1 LRKEK
6 DRVKLKLSISQRLVI
21 WITFLVFVLFGA
33 VLFIIQRR
41 EVQTLSEQASSR
53 AVLIAKYMAEINLQ
67 PLVRYDTDTIQ
78 ANINKQ
84 VDNQLPYIIFYNRSG
99 SPIVFNELVRTQAE
113 VLGTSHFDEDVQ
125 PGAQFME
132 TRRVLLQDQWLRVR
146 EVEIPIFLPGND
158 TKWASVK
165 IGQSLEPMHAA
176 IREVRLVLIL
186 VGFGGVFLGIL
197 GASVLARRL
206 TRPLRKL
213 VDGTVRVSKGD
224 FSRAIDVASGD
235 EIGELARGFNEMTGR
250 LLETRDQMDAA
261 NRKLVQAEK
270 LASIG
275 RLAATIAHEIRNP
288 LTSVKLNLQKVAESE
303 RLDDVERE
311 HIGLSM
317 EGAGQI
323 EKFIKEL
330 LNFTRVADLSL
341 VRFPVEQVL
350 EESIKLLRESL
361 TRKAITVEKKY
372 APGLPQ
378 VLVDGDKMRQ
388 VFLNV
393 LRNAEEAL
401 EPGGRITVTLDL
413 AGDAGHKKI
422 RVRISDD
429 GPGIPEKNRDVIFEP
444 FFTTKPSGFG
454 LGLANARKIVEQHN
468 GSIRLARPRGR
479 GTSFVILIPC
489 EEGS

>member
-1 LRKEK
+1 M
-6 DRVKLKLSISQRLVI
+6 KLKLSISQRLVI
-21 WITFLVFVLFGA
+21 WITFLVFILFGA

-53 AVLIAKYMAEINLQ
+53 AVQTAQYMRQLNLQ
-67 PLVRYDTDTIQ
+67 PLVRYDKDAILTNVDS
-78 ANINKQ
+78 Q
-84 VDNQLPYIIFYNRSG
+84 VDNDLPYIIFYDRSG
-99 SPIVFNELVRTQAE
+99 TPFVANDLVRSRADI
-113 VLGTSHFDEDVQ
+113 LGRSHFAEDVQ
-125 PGAQFME
+125 PGAQFTE
-132 TRRVLLQDQWLRVR
+132 TRRVLLQDQELRVL

-158 TKWASVK
+158 RKWASVK
-165 IGQSLEPMHAA
+165 IGRSLEPMYAA

-186 VGFGGVFLGIL
+186 VGFGGVLLGIL
-197 GASVLARRL
+197 GATVLARRL

-213 VDGTVRVSKGD
+213 VDGTVRISKGD
-224 FSRAIDVASGD
+224 FSRAIDVTSGD

-303 RLDDVERE
+303 KLDDVERE

-341 VRFPVEQVL
+341 VRFPIEQVL
-350 EESIKLLRESL
+350 EESFKLLRETL
-361 TRKAITVEKKY
+361 TRKGITIE
-372 APGLPQ
+372 
-378 VLVDGDKMRQ
+378 
-388 VFLNV
+388 
-393 LRNAEEAL
+393 
-401 EPGGRITVTLDL
+401 
-413 AGDAGHKKI
+413 
-422 RVRISDD
+422 
-429 GPGIPEKNRDVIFEP
+429 
-444 FFTTKPSGFG
+444 
-454 LGLANARKIVEQHN
+454 
-468 GSIRLARPRGR
+468 
-479 GTSFVILIPC
+479 
-489 EEGS
+489 